1 MAAEQKSGRATRAA
15 QSREE
20 TPDGHPGKGTGG
32 RPGFLPLPEI
42 CAEAVP
48 IAISI
53 RRNKDQNL
61 YLYALEAAMA
71 HARPSDPASGP
82 DMARAA
88 RP

>member
-1 MAAEQKSGRATRAA
+1 MAEEEKLGRAPRAA

-20 TPDGHPGKGTGG
+20 TPDGHPGKGAGG

-53 RRNKDQNL
+53 RRTKDQNL
-61 YLYALEAAMA
+61 YHYALEAAMA
-71 HARPSDPASGP
+71 HARPPGPASGP
-82 DMARAA
+82 DIARAA